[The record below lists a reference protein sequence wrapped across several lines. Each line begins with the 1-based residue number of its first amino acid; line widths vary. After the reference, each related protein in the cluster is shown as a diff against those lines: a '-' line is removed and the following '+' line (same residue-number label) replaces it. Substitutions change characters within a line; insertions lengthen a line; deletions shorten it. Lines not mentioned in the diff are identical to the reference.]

1 MGVEGHEL
9 ANHGVRDEAMDKM
22 ATADVEV
29 GVKWFRAPQAKY
41 TKIMEEGLEKLDM
54 YNVMCDAYAACPI
67 VEDGPWIATALSKQ
81 IHNGSIACLHMPE
94 KCGFREY
101 CLEALENLLEDL
113 VKKRNFKVVTVGEL
127 HKLAEEVA
135 ARPPEERKELSTME
149 KPQVSN
155 KLSEMR
161 SKMTS
166 NAANMRTSLLKL
178 KRNSN
183 RSLSIKSSESM
194 ESDSSNPSKKELMA
208 TKLSQMKL
216 RMSENSLSMR
226 NSLASKVS
234 KRTSGSL
241 LQTNQKTSGDL
252 EGREDEPSTE
262 TPTSTMPDK
271 LNQMKL
277 RMSENTNQM
286 KLRMSENTI
295 NMRTKFASKM
305 AGSKFSLFKK
315 NKKNQDETSID
326 TIDFQGADDTLL

>member
-81 IHNGSIACLHMPE
+81 IHNGSVACLHMPE

-101 CLEALENLLEDL
+101 CLEALEDL

-135 ARPPEERKELSTME
+135 ARPPEERKESSTME

-194 ESDSSNPSKKELMA
+194 ESDSSNLSKKELMA

-226 NSLASKVS
+226 N
-234 KRTSGSL
+234 
-241 LQTNQKTSGDL
+241 
-252 EGREDEPSTE
+252 
-262 TPTSTMPDK
+262 
-271 LNQMKL
+271 
-277 RMSENTNQM
+277 
-286 KLRMSENTI
+286 
-295 NMRTKFASKM
+295 
-305 AGSKFSLFKK
+305 
-315 NKKNQDETSID
+315 
-326 TIDFQGADDTLL
+326 